1 MVSEKPAQ
9 GFELLSCLIADRVD
23 AIEKQIILDNLDSKK
38 LALIINNIAKA
49 IIDLQDNGFS
59 IQTITPDSIL
69 VNESTGNIKIVIS
82 KSTVT
87 KVDHANIFG
96 GGYVQPTKD

>member
-1 MVSEKPAQ
+1 M
-9 GFELLSCLIADRVD
+9 LSCLIADRVD

-87 KVDHANIFG
+87 KIEHSNIFG
-96 GGYVQPTKD
+96 GGYV